1 MPAPRDA
8 VATGVAGDTL
18 AGVHDVK
25 LPALVARVRCDQR
38 LHNVLGRPSLGQQL
52 QAVDAVI
59 WVDQCLGR
67 DRAKPG
73 SDMRDA
79 GADREE
85 ACRNGNSEL
94 PG

>member
-1 MPAPRDA
+1 MKLWAGRFRQIITVA
-8 VATGVAGDTL
+8 VHGDI
-18 AGVHDVK
+18 
-25 LPALVARVRCDQR
+25 VARVRCDQR

-73 SDMRDA
+73 SDMRNA